1 MMIRDMFAD
10 DINRKINGVIKV
22 DQAADD
28 VIEQELNE
36 YVITRELKK
45 HFITFFNYYGD
56 AFDQPTSDMGV
67 WISGFFGSGKSHF
80 LKMLSYLLEN
90 KEVKGIRSVER
101 FRKKFEDDL
110 ANVKISAYCKECKQ
124 ERVFHMKPI
133 EYYFE
138 TGPEGDEE
146 IRCASL
152 GEEIES
158 LQNMIFSTKA
168 RQEKSSVEEWKWI
181 NWQIADTTRLMKLE
195 YICSMDEKHHLDYI
209 ILTTDNS
216 MMKIGQYPSIADM
229 TFPELDAYKHVISRE
244 DRKEL
249 GTAIGL
255 FASGVGAGSYVY
267 LRRILER
274 LVYQAKE
281 TAGDVIDD
289 EKFEQARMSERI
301 KMLGGYLPEV
311 LINNTT
317 IYGILS
323 KGIHELSEEECR
335 KYFPVVKECI
345 YQILG
350 MWESLRKKQA
360 DEAALSKALSAIT
373 TSIK

>member
-1 MMIRDMFAD
+1 MDNIFAAFLQTAGLYD
-10 DINRKINGVIKV
+10 SKEICEDNI
-22 DQAADD
+22 ADL
-28 VIEQELNE
+28 IEL
-36 YVITRELKK
+36 LK
-45 HFITFFNYYGD
+45 G
-56 AFDQPTSDMGV
+56 
-67 WISGFFGSGKSHF
+67 
-80 LKMLSYLLEN
+80 
-90 KEVKGIRSVER
+90 
-101 FRKKFEDDL
+101 
-110 ANVKISAYCKECKQ
+110 NVKISAYCKECKQ
-124 ERVFHMKPI
+124 ERVFSMKPI

-138 TGPEGDEE
+138 TGPEGNEK
-146 IRCASL
+146 ISCASL

-168 RQEKSSVEEWKWI
+168 RQENSSFGEWKWI

-195 YICSMDEKHHLDYI
+195 YICSMNEEHHLDYI
-209 ILTTDNS
+209 VLATDNS

-229 TFPELDAYKHVISRE
+229 TFPELDAYKHVISKE

-249 GTAIGL
+249 GTAMGL

-274 LVYQAKE
+274 LVYQAKK
-281 TAGDVIDD
+281 AAADAIDN
-289 EKFEQARMSERI
+289 EMFEQARVSEKI
-301 KMLGGYLPEV
+301 KMLEGYLPDILV
-311 LINNTT
+311 KNTT

-350 MWESLRKKQA
+350 MWESERRKQT
-360 DEAALSKALSAIT
+360 DEVALNKALNAISS
-373 TSIK
+373 SIK

>member
-1 MMIRDMFAD
+1 MDNVFA
-10 DINRKINGVIKV
+10 
-22 DQAADD
+22 
-28 VIEQELNE
+28 
-36 YVITRELKK
+36 T
-45 HFITFFNYYGD
+45 
-56 AFDQPTSDMGV
+56 
-67 WISGFFGSGKSHF
+67 F
-80 LKMLSYLLEN
+80 LKTAGLYHSIEICEN
-90 KEVKGIRSVER
+90 NIN
-101 FRKKFEDDL
+101 DL
-110 ANVKISAYCKECKQ
+110 IELIQGNIKISTYCKECKR
-124 ERVFHMKPI
+124 ERVFRMKPV

-138 TGPEGDEE
+138 SGPEGHEK
-146 IRCASL
+146 IVCRNL

-158 LQNMIFSTKA
+158 LQNLIFSKKV
-168 RQEKSSVEEWKWI
+168 REEKDFIAEWRWI
-181 NWQIADTTRLMKLE
+181 NCQIADTVRIMKLE
-195 YICSMDEKHHLDYI
+195 YICSMNEKHHLDYVV
-209 ILTTDNS
+209 LTTDNS
-216 MMKIGQYPSIADM
+216 MMKIGQYPSVADM
-229 TFPELDAYKHVISRE
+229 TFPELDAYKHVISKE

-289 EKFEQARMSERI
+289 EKFEQARMSERV
-301 KMLGGYLPEV
+301 KMLDGYLPEV